1 MTIRLSPSKLLHNIT
16 LCVSI
21 ERVRIFISDH
31 EYIWRYMTKAYV
43 IRHAEVV
50 VEPDLPSYQWDL
62 SPEAETSIRWISRG
76 IEGTTA
82 SRIYHSPEKK
92 AYKTAKFISDI
103 FGIPTETSLDLRE
116 VERTFHFLPDDTFNL
131 LITEYLEGK
140 GSGAFEDYKIAQNR
154 VTKCF
159 SNIVSKNHGRDVILV
174 SHGLILTI
182 LYSYL
187 LRRQLNWIDW
197 KNIRMPDLSIID
209 LDKNTIERGFFSARG
224 KEISI
229 QLHP

>member
-1 MTIRLSPSKLLHNIT
+1 MA
-16 LCVSI
+16 
-21 ERVRIFISDH
+21 
-31 EYIWRYMTKAYV
+31 KAYV

-50 VEPDLPSYQWDL
+50 VDPNFPLDQWDL
-62 SPEAETSIRWISRG
+62 SPDPEAETSIRQISRG

-82 SRIYHSPEKK
+82 SRIYHSPENK
-92 AYKTAKFISDI
+92 ARNTAKFITDI
-103 FGIPTETSLDLRE
+103 LGISMETSFELRE
-116 VERTFHFLPDDTFNL
+116 VERTFRFLPDDVFNL

-140 GSGAFEDYKIAQNR
+140 GNGMFEDYKIAQNR

-182 LYSYL
+182 LYSNL
-187 LRRQLNWIDW
+187 LHEQLNRIDW
-197 KNIRMPDLSIID
+197 KAIKIPDLSIID
-209 LDKNTIERGFFSARG
+209 LDKNTIERGFFSG
-224 KEISI
+224 KDKKIFI